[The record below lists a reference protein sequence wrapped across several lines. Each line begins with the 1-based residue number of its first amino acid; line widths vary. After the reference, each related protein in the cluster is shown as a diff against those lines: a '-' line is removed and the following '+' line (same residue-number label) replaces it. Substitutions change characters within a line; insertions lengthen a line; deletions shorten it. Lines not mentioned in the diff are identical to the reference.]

1 MCHPN
6 LMVPFSVLDILRLA
20 RADALPDIL
29 IANGARRMDRQDA
42 VGPVPKPKTAP
53 AGGLPVSPHP
63 PRQHSPAPQALPG
76 DFDPYAAHA
85 DRTSIEA
92 DRSGYGGVTDQAALY
107 ATHSP
112 ETSGSVDAHEAVTPE
127 EGADLARFPSWKRK
141 PVPTLDE
148 STESA
153 QEHEGQAEA
162 PTLGPVVPPK
172 SGSRPSPETP
182 PKSTIRT
189 EILSPSPTKSRDTIH
204 NIVDIYNRDSVP
216 SNSTGD
222 FEPSSEY
229 GESPRKSKEYT
240 YGSHQDHQGSSGSRA
255 TANENGTGNGAGTG
269 NGGGNEEGHGKRYDT
284 TRLTPPDERDDEVGE
299 MRPPGVMFDLT
310 PGREPSPARYKHGEP
325 LSFGKSQLCLV
336 PLVNTSNRAKLTLS
350 QVGEEEEGDQ

>member
-6 LMVPFSVLDILRLA
+6 LMVPFPVLDILSLA

-42 VGPVPKPKTAP
+42 VGPVPKPKRAP

-141 PVPTLDE
+141 PVPTLHE

-182 PKSTIRT
+182 PKSTSRT
-189 EILSPSPTKSRDTIH
+189 EILSPSPTKNRDTIH
-204 NIVDIYNRDSVP
+204 NIVDIYNRDSVL

-222 FEPSSEY
+222 FEPSSEF

-240 YGSHQDHQGSSGSRA
+240 DGDNQDQASTSGNGSR
-255 TANENGTGNGAGTG
+255 TNGNGTGNGAR
-269 NGGGNEEGHGKRYDT
+269 NGEGKRYDT

-336 PLVNTSNRAKLTLS
+336 LLVNTANRAKLTLS